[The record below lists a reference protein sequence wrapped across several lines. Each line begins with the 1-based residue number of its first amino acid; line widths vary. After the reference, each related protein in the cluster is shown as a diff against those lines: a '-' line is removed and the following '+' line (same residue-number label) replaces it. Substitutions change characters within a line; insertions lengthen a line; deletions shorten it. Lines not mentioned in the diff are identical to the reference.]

1 MPVSVRTWLVRLLA
15 GATLAVAA
23 IALPAATAAA
33 APKQGK
39 LYEVIVAPAYA
50 GQTLS
55 DPGAPPLQTAGDYT
69 VTIENKTGTQS
80 LGSVNLTIPDAI
92 TVVGDRSVDRGVVLP
107 AGSNP
112 RLVEL
117 RDLNLANNEKV
128 TVKLGL
134 RMPCTPAADWRVDA
148 RQSNDFSGT
157 PGNVLGPLTAASVI
171 NTSLAATCSLRFVDA
186 DPSTGTLSGQ
196 PAGTEIDQPV
206 RAVAFTPSSSQL
218 VTVEAVDGSPA
229 QARLTWF
236 GQAIA
241 VTSDPGGYSTS
252 STASAGLATFSG
264 LVIPAS
270 GNYTLA
276 ATTAAPG
283 VATGESD
290 PFQVI
295 GVVEDCAPSAC
306 SAHLNGAKSN
316 VTLSGSPTEGSGFAL
331 LSLNLGADPIGASG
345 CAGYVPPSG
354 EYYEFQLSG
363 VAGAKTIAV
372 EYTKLAMKNR
382 SLSSLEICFAVP
394 GPDGFVA
401 KSGSPAPGFDYDGD
415 PATGTG
421 GNEGFA
427 GLLPN
432 CPQTPVAPCIMSRT
446 GTAGGGAI
454 ITAFAPASLGDPRL
468 H

>member
-1 MPVSVRTWLVRLLA
+1 MQVRLL
-15 GATLAVAA
+15 GGLMAVAA
-23 IALPAATAAA
+23 IALPVASADA

-39 LYEVIVAPAYA
+39 TYEVIVAPAYA
-50 GQTLS
+50 GQTLN

-69 VTIENKTGTQS
+69 VTIQNKTGTQM

-92 TVVGDRSVDRGVVLP
+92 TVVGDRSADRGVVLP
-107 AGSNP
+107 AGTNP

-117 RDLNLANNEKV
+117 RDLNLANDEKV

-134 RMPCTPAADWRVDA
+134 RMPCTPAADWRIDA

-157 PGNVLGPLTAASVI
+157 PGNALGPLTPASVI
-171 NTSLAATCSLRFVDA
+171 NTALGGTCSLRFVDA

-283 VATGESD
+283 VAAGESD

-306 SAHLNGAKSN
+306 SRASQRSQEQRHADRHADGRQRLRSALAQPGRRPDRVRGLRGLRPAQRGVLRVPAQSA
-316 VTLSGSPTEGSGFAL
+316 SRAPRRSPSST
-331 LSLNLGADPIGASG
+331 
-345 CAGYVPPSG
+345 
-354 EYYEFQLSG
+354 
-363 VAGAKTIAV
+363 
-372 EYTKLAMKNR
+372 R
-382 SLSSLEICFAVP
+382 SW
-394 GPDGFVA
+394 
-401 KSGSPAPGFDYDGD
+401 
-415 PATGTG
+415 
-421 GNEGFA
+421 
-427 GLLPN
+427 
-432 CPQTPVAPCIMSRT
+432 R
-446 GTAGGGAI
+446 
-454 ITAFAPASLGDPRL
+454 
-468 H
+468 